1 MALETKQYLTDLSGG
16 AGGGNFNNP
25 NAVDPKVKLREDQI
39 KQANNDRVN
48 NYLDKMPEGVPLAKV
63 PPKYK
68 GDVQNWAFNKKSEI
82 AKLKI
87 AINNSE
93 AGSPQNLQYRKQ
105 VQELEGAFENLNN
118 QMTNFHSYKDEYLN
132 TSYEGNLSDANN
144 PAKVDLLGQVYTD
157 QMNMIIDDSGNLVF
171 ANGEAGMVK
180 FNDLP
185 DYTVKDN
192 AAAGEILNMN
202 EQAFKSKAPLSK
214 GQEQIYRLKL
224 NKLMNNRDT
233 VKSMAMD
240 DFIMEGGLGLPR
252 EFIFDNSRSEELR
265 ETVVNSYLD
274 MFKNTA
280 LESYNTN
287 QNRGAFKGGT
297 ASSRKYSA
305 RLNNIT
311 SGWEQLSSG
320 DPTALNRTL
329 SGNDEIIASE
339 EEPGLFEYYNGSK
352 MTVIDPNDP
361 NDMQFILAGQNI
373 PDDMWPKTSNSNN
386 SSGGDAQSLIEK
398 YSE

>member
-1 MALETKQYLTDLSGG
+1 MALETKQYLQDL
-16 AGGGNFNNP
+16 AGPQSVNTAPPSETNP
-25 NAVDPKVKLREDQI
+25 NIAAREKAI

-48 NYLDKMPEGVPLAKV
+48 AYLDKLPDGVELAKI

-68 GDVQNWAFNKKSEI
+68 ADVQNWAFSKKSEI
-82 AKLKI
+82 AKLKLGI
-87 AINNSE
+87 KNSE
-93 AGSPQNLQYRKQ
+93 AGSPQNMRLRQE
-105 VQELEGAFENLNN
+105 VQKHEAAFENLNN
-118 QMTNFHSYKDEYLN
+118 QLTNYHGYKDEYLK
-132 TSYEGNLSDANN
+132 TTYEGNLSDANN
-144 PAKVDLLGQVYTD
+144 PDKVNMLSGVYTD
-157 QMNMIIDDSGNLVF
+157 QM
-171 ANGEAGMVK
+171 GMVISKDGDLMFENDGTFTK

-192 AAAGEILNMN
+192 AAAGEVLNMN

-224 NKLMNNRDT
+224 NKMMNNRDT
-233 VKSMAMD
+233 VKSLAMD
-240 DFIMEGGLGLPR
+240 DFIMEGGLGLDR
-252 EFIFDNSRSEELR
+252 NLIFDNSRSEELR

-287 QNRGAFKGGT
+287 QSKGAFKGGT

-311 SGWEQLSSG
+311 SGWEQLSGG

-329 SGNDEIIASE
+329 SGNDELIASE

-361 NDMQFILAGQNI
+361 NDIQFILAGQNI

>member
-224 NKLMNNRDT
+224 NKMMNNRDT

-280 LESYNTN
+280 LDSYNTN
-287 QNRGAFKGGT
+287 QSKGAFKGGT

-305 RLNNIT
+305 RLDNINT
-311 SGWEQLSSG
+311 GWEALGQG
-320 DPTALNRTL
+320 DPSVLNRTL
-329 SGNDEIIASE
+329 SGNDELVPLE
-339 EEPGLFEYYNGSK
+339 EEEGLYTYYNGSK
-352 MTVIDPNDP
+352 QTVIDPNDP
-361 NDMQFILAGQNI
+361 NDIQFILSGQNI
-373 PDDMWPKTSNSNN
+373 PDDMWPKTNKPTYNE
-386 SSGGDAQSLIEK
+386 LIDK
-398 YSE
+398 YKE